1 MTLELEHWQDV
12 PRACDRAVPG
22 VGHGH
27 ARVMDLSSDVTTLDQ
42 QRIEC
47 ALEDLAARGARI
59 LHVGVGNSSLAQR
72 FAARSAHILGLTLS
86 DAEKRHGDALGLP
99 GYRIMV
105 LNKYAPD
112 LAALPAGFDFIVDNN
127 PSNFA
132 CCVQHFEDMLT
143 QYARL
148 LVPGGLMLTDRIGMQ
163 WAYGP
168 TPMPLRYEDLLT
180 ISHTFPF
187 SAQRITDDV
196 FALRRRAER

>member
-12 PRACDRAVPG
+12 PRACGRPVPG

-27 ARVMDLSSDVTTLDQ
+27 ARVMDLSAGATTLDQ
-42 QRIEC
+42 LRIES
-47 ALEDLAARGARI
+47 ALENLAGHGARI

-72 FAARSAHILGLTLS
+72 FAARAGHILGLTLS
-86 DAEKRHGDALGLP
+86 HAEKRHGDALALP
-99 GYRIMV
+99 GYQIMV

-112 LAALPAGFDFIVDNN
+112 VAELPGTFDFIVDNN

-132 CCVQHFEDMLT
+132 CCVRHFEDLLT

-148 LVPGGLMLTDRIGMQ
+148 LVPGGLMLTDRVGMQ

-168 TPMPLRYEDLLT
+168 TPMPLRFEDLQT
-180 ISHTFPF
+180 IARVFPF
-187 SAQRITDDV
+187 SARRITSDV
-196 FALRRRAER
+196 FALCRRSAA